1 VKNILL
7 ILLSFTL
14 FGCSKYQVVSKVR
27 VNLYHMHNPKTND
40 IEVILTKQEL
50 EVGKWYKLNRIK
62 KIDLKDENR
71 KDN

>member
-1 VKNILL
+1 
-7 ILLSFTL
+7 
-14 FGCSKYQVVSKVR
+14 
-27 VNLYHMHNPKTND
+27 MHNPKTND